1 MPSGVP
7 NATARMVRIR
17 LPTIG
22 LSRPP
27 APPGGGV
34 ISVNTASVSPPTP
47 FTTSTS
53 KINTSHVKPK
63 AAAPIESAVAM
74 RSPQRRR

>member
-1 MPSGVP
+1 M
-7 NATARMVRIR
+7 
-17 LPTIG
+17 IG

-34 ISVNTASVSPPTP
+34 ISVNTASESPPTP

-53 KINTSHVKPK
+53 RISTSQVKPK
-63 AAAPIESAVAM
+63 AAAPIESTVAM
-74 RSPQRRR
+74 RFPHRRR